1 VLTVIPFDTEA
12 EAIRIANGTNY
23 GLASSAYCDIKK
35 ATSGE
40 REAGTCWIN
49 CYNIYDVS
57 VPFEATKHLVSG
69 ESGKEVMENYTHTK
83 FGSI

>member
-23 GLASSAYCDIKK
+23 GLASGVHT
-35 ATSGE
+35 ATL
-40 REAGTCWIN
+40 RKPRVANAMQAGTCWIN

-69 ESGKEVMENYTHTK
+69 ESVVKK
-83 FGSI
+83 